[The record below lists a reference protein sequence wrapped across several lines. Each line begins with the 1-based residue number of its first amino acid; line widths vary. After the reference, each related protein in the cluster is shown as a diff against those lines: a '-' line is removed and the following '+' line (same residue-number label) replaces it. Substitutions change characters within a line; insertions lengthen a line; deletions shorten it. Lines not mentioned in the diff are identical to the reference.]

1 MSHLPERERLAVKTS
16 RIVSALLAGVLVVAA
31 TSAPAG
37 ACSMFTV
44 AFDGHV
50 YMANNEDFVE
60 PGFIWF
66 VPGGKKRHGRVN
78 VGFAD
83 RFVQGSMNERGLAFD
98 AAVVA
103 EVPWT
108 PNPELATPKNL
119 VEQIMDECATVDEAI
134 ARFETHNCT
143 HLARTQFMF
152 ADRSGASA
160 VIAWLP
166 GRGLSV
172 VRKNGPYQLITNTR
186 LEASSFRCERHVTAQ
201 CVLRDPSTYD
211 LGTVRD
217 ALDAMHQRG
226 REAFTSYSTVYDL
239 TAGTVTV
246 YNLADFS
253 RHVTYDLAQEVAR
266 GKHTYELARVFES
279 PGALEAIRA
288 AEPRRYETEIVLA
301 ASELQ
306 RFAGTYRVQ
315 GAAADLRIELRDG
328 TLLLVP
334 PDGREAHLYPEEP
347 TLFRIREGG
356 QLRFDLGAD
365 NQVRGLTL
373 YRFGDHRAQRVEP
386 DDRTP

>member
-1 MSHLPERERLAVKTS
+1 VLKTS
-16 RIVSALLAGVLVVAA
+16 RNVVALLGGSLVVAVA
-31 TSAPAG
+31 VSPAA

-50 YMANNEDFVE
+50 YMANNEDFIE
-60 PGFIWF
+60 PGYIWF
-66 VPGGKKRHGRVN
+66 VPGGKKRNGRVN

-83 RFVQGSMNERGLAFD
+83 RFAQGGMNERGLAFD

-108 PNPELATPKNL
+108 PDPDLETPKNL
-119 VEQIMDECATVDEAI
+119 VEQIMDECATVEEAI

-152 ADRSGASA
+152 ADRTGASA
-160 VIAWLP
+160 VVAWLP

-172 VRKNGPYQLITNTR
+172 VRKHGPYQLITNTR
-186 LEASSFRCERHVTAQ
+186 LEASSFRCERHVVAQ
-201 CVLRDPSTYD
+201 RILGDRSTYE

-239 TAGTVTV
+239 KAGTVTV

-253 RHVTYDLAQEVAR
+253 RHVTYDLAVELAR
-266 GKHTYELARVFES
+266 GKRAYELAKVFES

-288 AEPRRYETEIVLA
+288 AEPRRYDTEIVLA
-301 ASELQ
+301 TSALQ
-306 RFAGTYRVQ
+306 RFTGTYRVQ
-315 GAAADLRIELRDG
+315 GTPAELRIELREG
-328 TLLLVP
+328 ALVLVP

-356 QLRFDLGAD
+356 QLRFDLGPN
-365 NQVRGLTL
+365 NQALGLWL
-373 YRFGDHRAQRVEP
+373 YRFGDHRAVRVEP
-386 DDRTP
+386 DVQAP